1 MEYGKLVAVTG
12 LPGLFELVSSKADGG
27 IVRSLDD
34 KSTRFVSTRIHQFSH
49 LESIEIYTIRENVN
63 LIDVFLAME
72 KSSAAL
78 PDEKDARAVKKYFE
92 QVFPDIDNERVYDS
106 DRKKMIR
113 WYTLLKKHAIPL
125 VLTES
130 NEAASDG
137 TA

>member
-12 LPGLFELVSSKADGG
+12 LPGLYELISSKSDGG

-49 LESIEIYTIRENVN
+49 LESIEVYTLRENVN
-63 LIDVFLAME
+63 LIDVFLAMD
-72 KSSAAL
+72 KSTTTL
-78 PDEKDARAVKKYFE
+78 PDEKDARAIQKYFD
-92 QVFPDIDNERVYDS
+92 QVFPEMDHDRVYDS
-106 DRKKMIR
+106 DRKKMIK
-113 WYTLLKKHAIPL
+113 WFALLKKHAIPL

-130 NEAASDG
+130 NESESDA

>member
-12 LPGLFELVSSKADGG
+12 LPGLYELISSKSDGG

-49 LESIEIYTIRENVN
+49 LESIEVYTLRENVN
-63 LIDVFLAME
+63 LIDVFLAMD
-72 KSSAAL
+72 KSTTTL
-78 PDEKDARAVKKYFE
+78 PDEKDVRAIQKYFD
-92 QVFPDIDNERVYDS
+92 QVFPEMDHDRVYDS
-106 DRKKMIR
+106 DRKKMIK
-113 WYTLLKKHAIPL
+113 WFALLKKHAIPL

-130 NEAASDG
+130 NESESDA